1 MNSIDTINPDALND
15 KKRVPVEPDFWL
27 LIFGD
32 LTVFSVMFVAF
43 MLRRFESAETHTVF
57 SMGAESLNQPIGLT
71 NTLILLTSS
80 YAVVLALSHYRLGDL
95 QRMIRFIC
103 IAIICG
109 LGFVFLKI
117 IEYTEKINQGITV
130 TQDRFFELY
139 FTFTGIHLLHVVIGI
154 SLLTIVGYRASV
166 KKHDAFTSP
175 GFIEGVAC
183 YWHMIDL
190 LWVMLFSLFY
200 LLG

>member
-1 MNSIDTINPDALND
+1 MQHIDTMNTER
-15 KKRVPVEPDFWL
+15 RVPVEPDFWL

-32 LTVFSVMFVAF
+32 LTVFSVMFIAF

-80 YAVVLALSHYRLGDL
+80 YAVVLALSHYRSGDL
-95 QRMIRFIC
+95 RRMIRSIG
-103 IAIICG
+103 IAIVCG
-109 LGFVFLKI
+109 VGFISLKI
-117 IEYTEKINQGITV
+117 VEYMEKINQGITV
-130 TQDRFFELY
+130 TEDRFFELY

-154 SLLTIVGYRASV
+154 SLLTFVAYRAFV
-166 KKHDAFTSP
+166 KKQDAFSTP

-190 LWVMLFSLFY
+190 LWLMLFSLFY

>member
-1 MNSIDTINPDALND
+1 MQHIDTMNTER
-15 KKRVPVEPDFWL
+15 RVPVEPDFWL

-32 LTVFSVMFVAF
+32 LTVFSVMFIAF
-43 MLRRFESAETHTVF
+43 MLRRFESAETHAVF

-80 YAVVLALSHYRLGDL
+80 YAVVLALSHYRSGDL
-95 QRMIRFIC
+95 RRMIRSIG
-103 IAIICG
+103 IAIVCG
-109 LGFVFLKI
+109 LGFVCLKI
-117 IEYTEKINQGITV
+117 VEYTEKINQGITV
-130 TQDRFFELY
+130 TEDRFFELY

-154 SLLTIVGYRASV
+154 CLLTTVAYRTFV
-166 KKHDAFTSP
+166 KKQDAFSTP

-190 LWVMLFSLFY
+190 LWLMLFSLFY